1 MRTLHR
7 AFAAAVAA
15 LISSCVAT
23 ASMADGPY
31 RVSATSRIKDLAN
44 IEGVRQN
51 QLIGYG
57 LVVGLNDTGDTLN
70 NIPFTKQSLQA
81 KLEWLGVN
89 IRGATIRTGNVAAVM
104 VTANLPAFGTQ
115 GTRID
120 VTVSS
125 LGDAKSLQGG
135 TLLVTPLLG
144 ADGNVYAVGQ
154 GSVAINGFQA
164 EGEAAKIVRG
174 VPTVGRIANGAIIE
188 RKIDFALNRLNQVR
202 LALRNAD
209 FTTAKRI
216 AAAINDFIGINT
228 AEPLDSS
235 TVQINV
241 PKQFNGNVVSL
252 LTELEQLQIE
262 PDLAAKTVIDERYG
276 IIVME
281 RDVRVSTVAV
291 AQGNLTVTHLRNAA
305 GEPAGAVLTRTNKG
319 GAAHQD
325 RRPGG
330 RQEIRSGARRCV
342 APATGRRTQCAR
354 HQLARPDRDPAGDQG
369 RRRDPGRNRGDVMAS
384 VLTMPSISANATAA
398 LAGRINAAAGNAA
411 NAKAAGEDFE
421 AVFLNSMFQQMFAG
435 VGEGPLSG
443 GHGARIWRSFLTDE
457 YSKSFVKA
465 GGIGIAAEVQRAL
478 LAQQEIRKAP

>member
-7 AFAAAVAA
+7 AFAAALAA
-15 LISSCVAT
+15 LILLCVAE
-23 ASMADGPY
+23 AGADGPY

-57 LVVGLNDTGDTLN
+57 LVVGLNGTGDTLN

-81 KLEWLGVN
+81 MLERLGVN

-164 EGEAAKIVRG
+164 EGEAAKITRG

-188 RKIDFALNRLNQVR
+188 REIDFALNRLNQVR

-216 AAAINDFIGINT
+216 AAAINDFIGTNT

-241 PKQFNGNVVSL
+241 PRQYNGNVVSL

-262 PDLAAKTVIDERYG
+262 PDLAAKIVIDERSG
-276 IIVME
+276 IIVMG

-291 AQGNLTVTHLRNAA
+291 AQGNLTVTISETPQVSQPAPFSRGQTRVVPRTRIGVQEDGKKFAVVREGVSLQQLVDGLNAL
-305 GEPAGAVLTRTNKG
+305 GIGP
-319 GAAHQD
+319 
-325 RRPGG
+325 
-330 RQEIRSGARRCV
+330 
-342 APATGRRTQCAR
+342 
-354 HQLARPDRDPAGDQG
+354 RDLIAILQ
-369 RRRDPGRNRGDVMAS
+369 A
-384 VLTMPSISANATAA
+384 I
-398 LAGRINAAAGNAA
+398 
-411 NAKAAGEDFE
+411 KAAG
-421 AVFLNSMFQQMFAG
+421 AIQ
-435 VGEGPLSG
+435 
-443 GHGARIWRSFLTDE
+443 
-457 YSKSFVKA
+457 
-465 GGIGIAAEVQRAL
+465 AEIEVM
-478 LAQQEIRKAP
+478 